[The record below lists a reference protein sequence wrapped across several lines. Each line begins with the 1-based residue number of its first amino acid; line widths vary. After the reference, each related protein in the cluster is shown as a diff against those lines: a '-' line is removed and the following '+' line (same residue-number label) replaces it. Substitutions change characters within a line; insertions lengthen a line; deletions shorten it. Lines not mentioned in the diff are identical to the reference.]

1 MAPRRPREG
10 EWNLA
15 PSAEVVRARRAERAR
30 DATSSAG
37 DVLRRYLG
45 GEFGGHLSD
54 AQRAAAAWYGCNGT
68 VERKHTTGVYLRR
81 GRTPGADPVLGV
93 YVDSSSR
100 LTDFTARREIYLA
113 RLANFGYAV
122 SGVEFRLSKS
132 RFVSARERRE
142 EPAAP
147 KPLPELT
154 PAEEARVQDL
164 VSEVPEP
171 LKESVSRAVRFSF
184 MRQKAKEAQENG

>member
-1 MAPRRPREG
+1 MAARRAREG

-15 PSAEVVRARRAERAR
+15 PSAEVVRAQRAERAR
-30 DATSSAG
+30 DAASSAG

-54 AQRAAAAWYGCNGT
+54 AQRAAAAWYGCNGV
-68 VERKHTTGVYLRR
+68 VERKHTTGVYLRQ
-81 GRTPGADPVLGV
+81 GRSAGGDPVLGV

-122 SGVEFRLSKS
+122 SGVEFRLSKR
-132 RFVSARERRE
+132 RFVSDRERRE
-142 EPAAP
+142 EPCAP
-147 KPLPELT
+147 KPLPRLT

-164 VSEVPEP
+164 VADVPEP

-184 MRQKAKEAQENG
+184 MRQKAKEPQDS

>member
-1 MAPRRPREG
+1 MAGRRAREG

-15 PSAEVVRARRAERAR
+15 PSAEVVRAQRAERAR
-30 DATSSAG
+30 DAASSAG

-54 AQRAAAAWYGCNGT
+54 AQRAAAAWYGCNGV
-68 VERKHTTGVYLRR
+68 VERKHTTGVYLRQ
-81 GRTPGADPVLGV
+81 GRSAGAAPVLGV

-122 SGVEFRLSKS
+122 SGVEFRLSKR
-132 RFVSARERRE
+132 RFVSDRERRE
-142 EPAAP
+142 EPCAP
-147 KPLPELT
+147 KPLPRLT

-164 VSEVPEP
+164 VADVPEP

-184 MRQKAKEAQENG
+184 MRQKAKETQDS